1 MLKNNIKDLENK
13 NLEIMIDKNKKVD
26 ELKVINNK
34 YNQKIQELDKQ
45 LKENEEYF
53 DSYEKKIELKHKKK
67 LKN

>member
-53 DSYEKKIELKHKKK
+53 DSYEKK
-67 LKN
+67 